1 MSQVSNAASSSS
13 LNEKRLHRKGHPMN
27 TSERQQSFLERK
39 KATHKEIKV
48 LVANELKN
56 KLQILCA
63 ENGLSQA
70 EMISLLIQKA
80 G

>member
-1 MSQVSNAASSSS
+1 MSQVSNATSSSS
-13 LNEKRLHRKGHPMN
+13 LNEKRLYRKGHPMS

-48 LVANELKN
+48 LVANEMKN